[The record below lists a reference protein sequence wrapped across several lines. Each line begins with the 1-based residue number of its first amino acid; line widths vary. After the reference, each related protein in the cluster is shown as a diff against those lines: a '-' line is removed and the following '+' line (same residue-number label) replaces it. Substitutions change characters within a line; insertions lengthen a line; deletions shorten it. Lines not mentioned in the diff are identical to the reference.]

1 MDLVVKSRK
10 IPLTEQF
17 RKIAQGKVARFSRLE
32 PRVVRIEIEVTP
44 ARSAHRGGL
53 KRLDATLLTP
63 RKTFR
68 ATGDAADLEVALDQ
82 VVARLD
88 RQLRDHRKKRRDRLH
103 RGGDRLKSAPI
114 DRGEGSRSE

>member
-17 RKIAQGKVARFSRLE
+17 RKIAQAKVAKFGRLE
-32 PRVVRIEIEVTP
+32 PQVVRIELEVTP
-44 ARSAHRGGL
+44 ARSAHPDGL
-53 KRLDATLLTP
+53 KRIDAALETP

-88 RQLRDHRKKRRDRLH
+88 RQLREYRKKRRDRLH
-103 RGGDRLKSAPI
+103 HRGDRLKSAPI
-114 DRGEGSRSE
+114 GRGEGSRSE